1 MKKKIIKIIGDL
13 MIDIWCE
20 GVMEKKSSET
30 QIKIYETENTT
41 YSLGGAGNLCFNLKA
56 LGVNFKFF
64 SEIGKDQNGDKV
76 LKILKKKKIN
86 FLTDRK
92 KKITTSKIRLF
103 LKDKQI
109 FRQDL
114 EDISI
119 NKNICNNLIKHLD
132 KKDIVVISDYNKGSI
147 HKNIQSR
154 INKKNCI
161 TFVDPKNKPQFY
173 KNAFLV
179 KPNMEKFEEWVGK
192 FSKKKAFDL
201 LKLMG
206 WSWLVISHNKHGVYV
221 FNKFGEH
228 NFYKVKIVKN
238 ANVVG
243 AGDIFFSGILYNYLN
258 KKDIFSSVEIAS
270 YAASRCVAKDKIR
283 RINIKDFK
291 KEIIFTNGVFD
302 VLHKGHIDLLK
313 FSKKLGK
320 KLIVG
325 INSDHSVKMNKGK
338 ERPYNNL
345 SKRIKELKKIKLIDK
360 IIIFNEKTPI
370 KIIKKIKPDVI
381 VKGNDY
387 SFKDVVGS
395 KFTNVILFKKKNQL
409 SSTKF
414 ISNLN
419 RLD

>member
-1 MKKKIIKIIGDL
+1 MKKKTIKIIGDL

-20 GVMEKKSSET
+20 GIMEKKSSEA
-30 QIKIYETENTT
+30 QIKIYETNNTL
-41 YSLGGAGNLCFNLKA
+41 YSLGGAGNLCLNLKA

-64 SEIGKDQNGDKV
+64 SEVGKDQNG
-76 LKILKKKKIN
+76 LKILKILKQKKIN

-92 KKITTSKIRLF
+92 KKKTTSKMRLF
-103 LKDKQI
+103 LQKKQI
-109 FRQDL
+109 FRQDI
-114 EDISI
+114 EDVRI
-119 NKNICNNLIKHLD
+119 NKNISNNLINNLQ
-132 KKDIVVISDYNKGSI
+132 KKDIVVISDYNKGCI
-147 HKNIQSR
+147 HKNTQSK
-154 INKKNCI
+154 INKKDCI

-192 FSKKKAFDL
+192 FSKKKAFNL

-206 WSWLVISHNKHGVYV
+206 WTWLVISHNKNGVYV
-221 FNKFGEH
+221 FNKFGEQ
-228 NFYKVKIVKN
+228 NFYKVRTVKN

-258 KKDIFSSVEIAS
+258 KKDIFSCVEIAS
-270 YAASRCVAKDKIR
+270 YAASKCVAKEKIR
-283 RINIKDFK
+283 KINIKDFK
-291 KEIIFTNGVFD
+291 KNIIFTNGVFD
-302 VLHKGHIDLLK
+302 ILHKGHIDLLK

-325 INSDHSVKMNKGK
+325 INSDYSVKMNKGK
-338 ERPYNNL
+338 DRPYNNL

-370 KIIKKIKPDVI
+370 KIIKKIKPDVV

>member
-1 MKKKIIKIIGDL
+1 MKNKKIKIIGDL

-20 GVMEKKSSET
+20 GIMEKKSSESP
-30 QIKIYETENTT
+30 IKIYQTDNTK
-41 YSLGGAGNLCFNLKA
+41 YSLGGAGNLCLNLKA
-56 LGVNFKFF
+56 LGVDFKFF
-64 SEIGKDQNGDKV
+64 SEIGKDQNGDKI

-92 KKITTSKIRLF
+92 KKITTSKMRLF
-103 LKDKQI
+103 LKEKQI
-109 FRQDL
+109 FRQDI
-114 EDISI
+114 EDDKI
-119 NKNICNNLIKHLD
+119 NKNISNNLIKNLK
-132 KKDIVVISDYNKGSI
+132 KKDIVVISDYKKGCI

-192 FSKKKAFDL
+192 FSKKKAFNL

-206 WSWLVISHNKHGVYV
+206 WSWLVISHNKNGVYV
-221 FNKFGEH
+221 FNKFGEQ
-228 NFYKVKIVKN
+228 NFYKVKTVKN

-243 AGDIFFSGILYNYLN
+243 AGDIFFSGILCNYLN

-270 YAASRCVAKDKIR
+270 YAASKCVTKKKIR
-283 RINIKDFK
+283 KININDFK
-291 KEIIFTNGVFD
+291 KKIIFTNGVFD
-302 VLHKGHIDLLK
+302 ILHKGHIDLLK
-313 FSKKLGK
+313 FSKKLGE

-325 INSDHSVKMNKGK
+325 INSDNSVKINKGK
-338 ERPYNNL
+338 NRPYNNL
-345 SKRIKELKKIKLIDK
+345 SKRIKELKKTKLIDE
-360 IIIFNEKTPI
+360 IIMFDEKTPI

-381 VKGNDY
+381 IKGNDY
-387 SFKDVVGS
+387 LFKNVIGS
-395 KFTNVILFKKKNQL
+395 KLVNVILFKKKNQL
-409 SSTKF
+409 SSTKL

-419 RLD
+419 RLN